1 MIRNIADFSGPR
13 IVTGEVCIIG
23 AGIAGLLLASRLRSH
38 GMRVVVLES
47 GHNEKPENA
56 DALNDVIQLAQ
67 VYNGATVGR
76 FRGLGGTSSQ
86 WGGQLIPMRPE
97 DMAVR
102 PHLGIPAWPIE
113 PETLMRHLAEIE
125 KLFCLCSGTYE
136 QDFLRDWGSSGFD
149 PFDDP
154 DLSLRF
160 SKVLTFKRR
169 NIATVLADFIRSDI
183 DTEVWLNTTVTEF
196 ELSRETGYLKSVTA
210 RDVNG
215 RRLRSEAKL
224 FVIAAGAIE
233 STRLLLMLDAANDG
247 RVFEGCNALGG
258 YFHDHISAPLA
269 EFVPTSLH
277 RFSFAFGHY
286 FVGTTM
292 RSTRLELRASA
303 QAHDKVACAYG
314 QVSMD
319 TSSTS
324 AFAMLREFLQSR
336 QLGGIRVDPRLLIK
350 FIRQTPY
357 FAAVGFWRFY
367 HKRLY
372 WSRDATFRLHVAIEQ
387 VPFLGNRILLS
398 ATRDALGAPM
408 VAIDWR
414 QRETEL
420 QTFRSY
426 LRHFVSFW
434 RRNGLENIARL
445 KLFSMPDELDD
456 NMLLSLRAGDVYHP
470 AGSTRMGTNSR
481 EAVVDSD
488 LRVFGLPNLWIAS
501 TSTFPSLGTANPTLT
516 LMLLTIRL
524 GEHLCKLIGSS
535 A

>member
-1 MIRNIADFSGPR
+1 LIRNLADTSSPTN
-13 IVTGEVCIIG
+13 VTGKVCIIG

-47 GHNEKPENA
+47 GYNEKPESA
-56 DALNDVIQLAQ
+56 DAFNAVIQLAQ
-67 VYNGATVGR
+67 IYTGATLGR

-97 DMAVR
+97 DMAAR
-102 PHLGIPAWPIE
+102 PHVGIQGWPIE
-113 PETLMRHLAEIE
+113 PETIMRYLAEIE
-125 KLFCLCSGTYE
+125 ELLCLCSGTYG
-136 QDFLRDWGSSGFD
+136 QDFLRDWGSDSLD

-154 DLSLRF
+154 ELTLRF
-160 SKVLTFKRR
+160 SKVPTFKRR
-169 NIATVLADFIRSDI
+169 NIATLLANFIRSDV
-183 DTEVWLNTTVTEF
+183 DTVVWLNATVTEF
-196 ELSRETGYLKSVTA
+196 ELSRETGSLKSVTA

-215 RRLRSEAKL
+215 RTLRTEAKL

-233 STRLLLMLDAANDG
+233 STRLLLMLDAAHDG
-247 RVFEGCNALGG
+247 RVFEGCDALGR
-258 YFHDHISAPLA
+258 YFHDHISGPLA
-269 EFVPTSLH
+269 EFVPTALK
-277 RFSFAFGHY
+277 RFNNAFGHR

-292 RSTRLELRASA
+292 RSTRLELTTSA
-303 QAHDKVACAYG
+303 QTRDKVACAYG

-324 AFAMLREFLQSR
+324 AFATLRQFLQSR
-336 QLGGIRVDPRLLIK
+336 QLGGTRADPRLLRK

-367 HKRLY
+367 YKQLY
-372 WSRDATFRLHVAIEQ
+372 WSRDAIFRLHVAIEQ
-387 VPFLGNRILLS
+387 VPFWGNRILLS
-398 ATRDALGAPM
+398 AKRDALGAPM

-445 KLFSMPDELDD
+445 KLLSSPDDLNE
-456 NMLLSLRAGDVYHP
+456 NVLLSLRAGDVYHP

-481 EAVVDSD
+481 EAVVDSE
-488 LRVFGLPNLWIAS
+488 LRVFGLPNLWVAS

-516 LMLLTIRL
+516 LMLLTLRL
-524 GEHLCKLIGSS
+524 GEHLCKFSRD
-535 A
+535 

>member
-1 MIRNIADFSGPR
+1 LIRNLADSGGR
-13 IVTGEVCIIG
+13 TNVTGKVCIIG

-47 GHNEKPENA
+47 GYDEKPDNA
-56 DALNDVIQLAQ
+56 DALNAVIQLAQ
-67 VYNGATVGR
+67 VYSGAAVGR

-86 WGGQLIPMRPE
+86 WGGQLIPIRPE
-97 DMAVR
+97 DMAAR
-102 PHLGIPAWPIE
+102 PHVGIPAWPIG

-136 QDFLRDWGSSGFD
+136 QDFLRERGGNYFD
-149 PFDDP
+149 LFDS
-154 DLSLRF
+154 DLKLRF
-160 SKVLTFKRR
+160 SKVVTFKRR
-169 NIATVLADFIRSDI
+169 NIATLLADFIRSDV

-215 RRLRSEAKL
+215 RTLRAEAKL

-269 EFVPTSLH
+269 EFAPTAFH
-277 RFSFAFGHY
+277 RFNYAFGHY

-292 RSTRLELRASA
+292 RSTRLELTTSA
-303 QAHDKVACAYG
+303 QTRDKVACAYG
-314 QVSMD
+314 LVSMD
-319 TSSTS
+319 ASSTS

-336 QLGGIRVDPRLLIK
+336 QLGGTRVDQRVLIN
-350 FIRQTPY
+350 FIRQMPY
-357 FAAVGFWRFY
+357 FASVGFWRFY

-398 ATRDALGAPM
+398 AKRDALGAPM
-408 VAIDWR
+408 VAIEWR

-426 LRHFVSFW
+426 LRHFASFW

-445 KLFSMPDELDD
+445 KLSSVPDELDES
-456 NMLLSLRAGDVYHP
+456 MLLGLRAGDVYHP
-470 AGSTRMGTNSR
+470 AGSTRMGTNSQ

-524 GEHLCKLIGSS
+524 GEHLCKFSGSR

>member
-1 MIRNIADFSGPR
+1 LIKNLADCSGATN
-13 IVTGEVCIIG
+13 VTGKVCIVG

-47 GHNEKPENA
+47 GQKEKPESA
-56 DALNDVIQLAQ
+56 DALNAVVQLAH
-67 VYNGATVGR
+67 VYSGATLGR

-97 DMAVR
+97 DMAAR
-102 PHLGIPAWPIE
+102 PHVGIPAWPIE
-113 PETLMRHLAEIE
+113 PQTLMRYLAEIE
-125 KLFCLCSGTYE
+125 ELFCLCSGTYE
-136 QDFLRDWGSSGFD
+136 QNFLRDWGNAGFS
-149 PFDDP
+149 PLDDP

-160 SKVLTFKRR
+160 SKVPTFKRR
-169 NIATVLADFIRSDI
+169 NIAALLADFIDTDI
-183 DTEVWLNTTVTEF
+183 DTEVWLNATVTEF
-196 ELSRETGYLKSVTA
+196 ELSREAGYLKSITA
-210 RDVNG
+210 KDVNG
-215 RRLRSEAKL
+215 RTLRAEAQL
-224 FVIAAGAIE
+224 FVIAAGTIE

-247 RVFEGCNALGG
+247 RVFNGCNALGG

-269 EFVPTSLH
+269 EFVPTAFH
-277 RFSFAFGHY
+277 RFNDAFGHY

-292 RSTRLELRASA
+292 RSTRLELTAPA

-324 AFAMLREFLQSR
+324 PFAMLREFLQSR
-336 QLGGIRVDPRLLIK
+336 QLGGTRVDPRLLIK

-357 FAAVGFWRFY
+357 FAAVGFWRFF

-398 ATRDALGAPM
+398 AKRDALGAPM
-408 VAIDWR
+408 VAVNWR
-414 QRETEL
+414 QCETEL

-434 RRNGLENIARL
+434 RRNGLDNIAQL
-445 KLFSMPDELDD
+445 KLFSAPDDLDE
-456 NMLLSLRAGDVYHP
+456 NTLLNLRAGDVYHP
-470 AGSTRMGTNSR
+470 AGSTRMGMNSR
-481 EAVVDSD
+481 EAVVDSE
-488 LRVFGLPNLWIAS
+488 LRVFGLPNLWVAS

-516 LMLLTIRL
+516 LMMLTLRL
-524 GEHLCKLIGSS
+524 GEHLCKFSR
-535 A
+535 